1 MEEQEAGWQA
11 VPMVQRGPGVVAEE
25 RERKVQSRALGEEK
39 HGLGELQ
46 GEMTGLLLCVKEKSQ
61 ANPFQPC

>member
-1 MEEQEAGWQA
+1 
-11 VPMVQRGPGVVAEE
+11 MVQRGPGVVAEE
-25 RERKVQSRALGEEK
+25 RERKVQSRAVEEEK

-46 GEMTGLLLCVKEKSQ
+46 GEMTGLLCVKEKSQ